1 MHIIIVGRQRSGKTT
16 LAEALRGAIQKFMV
30 NENAPST
37 IGVHTTNIDVW
48 KLAAPSDLPLE
59 YVVTPSDS
67 YVPQPITEIPMG
79 EFHSKEVHTPVGEV
93 LEIKSILGSTATD
106 KVTGFT
112 GIVTAHC
119 TYLTGAP
126 QYCITGK
133 SIDNKPADSCWFDA
147 ERVQFED

>member
-1 MHIIIVGRQRSGKTT
+1 MQIIIAGKQNSGKTK
-16 LAEALRGAIQKFMV
+16 LARLLRETAQQFLHSSANIANTCHIEILSTNMSIPF
-30 NENAPST
+30 PSDCERECNVS
-37 IGVHTTNIDVW
+37 INSPFAAEVHTPVG
-48 KLAAPSDLPLE
+48 
-59 YVVTPSDS
+59 
-67 YVPQPITEIPMG
+67 EI
-79 EFHSKEVHTPVGEV
+79 HSKEVHTPVGEV

-119 TYLTGAP
+119 TYLTGTP